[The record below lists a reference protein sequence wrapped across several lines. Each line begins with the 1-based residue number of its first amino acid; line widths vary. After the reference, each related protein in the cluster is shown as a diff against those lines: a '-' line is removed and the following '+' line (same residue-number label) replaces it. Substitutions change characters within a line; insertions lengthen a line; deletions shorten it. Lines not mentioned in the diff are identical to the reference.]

1 MRRSLKIVEVFVSL
15 SVDWVE
21 VEVGVM
27 VVE

>member
-15 SVDWVE
+15 SVDRVE